1 MNVFDKI
8 LNINYEKG
16 MGITGATD
24 EFFCVYLS
32 KLSKKKNILLV
43 VSSLYEAN
51 KLYSSIQNYTNN
63 VFLFPMD
70 DFLTSEAIAISPD
83 LMVNR
88 LETLNEIIKNK
99 NMIVITNL
107 MGYLRFLPEKDLY
120 KKSLID
126 LKVGME
132 IEPEK
137 LVEKL
142 INVGYKVETIV
153 TKTGE
158 IGIRGFII
166 DVFPIGEENP
176 VRIEFFG
183 DEIDSIR
190 YFSPASQKSIEKVK
204 KSQ

>member
-8 LNINYEKG
+8 LNIDYEKG
-16 MGITGATD
+16 MGISGVTD

-88 LETLNEIIKNK
+88 LETLNEIIKN
-99 NMIVITNL
+99 L
-107 MGYLRFLPEKDLY
+107 KD
-120 KKSLID
+120 
-126 LKVGME
+126 
-132 IEPEK
+132 
-137 LVEKL
+137 
-142 INVGYKVETIV
+142 
-153 TKTGE
+153 
-158 IGIRGFII
+158 
-166 DVFPIGEENP
+166 
-176 VRIEFFG
+176 
-183 DEIDSIR
+183 
-190 YFSPASQKSIEKVK
+190 
-204 KSQ
+204 